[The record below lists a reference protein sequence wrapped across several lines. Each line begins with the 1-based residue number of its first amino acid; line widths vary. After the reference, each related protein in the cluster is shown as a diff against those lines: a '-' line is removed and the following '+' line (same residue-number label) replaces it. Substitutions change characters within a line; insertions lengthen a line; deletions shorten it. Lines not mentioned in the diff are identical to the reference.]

1 MLTNYLKLTF
11 RNIWRHKGYSFINIF
26 GLAIGLTACLL
37 ILLWVQDELSY
48 DRFHSNAD
56 YLYRVEQDQVYG
68 GRKYHVNVT
77 PWPCG
82 PAWESEI
89 PEIVAATRYGW
100 CGGRPFNYKAKTF
113 VEGDVQAIDPAFFT
127 IFDFPLKYGD
137 PGTVLND
144 PYSLILNL
152 ETAEKYFGTENPIGQ
167 VITVDNQ
174 HQLTVTGVLEKTPH
188 NSIIQPVILITMDF
202 ARTLG
207 RYSDTWGNNSI
218 RTYIQLDPQADPVAV
233 NGKLTEVVNNHRDEE
248 SPTQFMAAPLTGV
261 HLHAYFGFS
270 DSGQAIVYVYVF
282 SIIAAFVLLIA
293 CINFMNL
300 ATARS
305 AGRAREIGIRKVV
318 GAQRTQLIYQFMGE
332 SVILAVLSALIALVF
347 VYLLLPVF
355 NEIASKDIPG
365 SALMGKNFILGLL
378 LITVITGLVAGSY
391 PAVFLSAFQPVKVL
405 KGNLS
410 TGRSQTLRKIL
421 VIFQFSLSIILT
433 VSTIIIYQQL
443 NYMRSKDL
451 GFDYEQ
457 VLSIGIRGDIGKS
470 YPALRSEI
478 AQLPQVLGVT
488 ASSDRPTSIGSNSG
502 GAEWDG
508 KDPDLSLI
516 VGMSSVDFDYIETMD
531 MKMLAGR
538 AFSRDFPSDQADTN
552 SMAFIIN
559 ETFAKIIDKESI
571 VGENLRFAGSQG
583 PIIGVVQDFHFRSVH
598 RVIDPLA
605 IFIAPDWFGVMLIR
619 LAPGD
624 VTASLATVE
633 EAWQRVLP
641 GYPMD
646 YRFLDEDFEWMYRA
660 EAGLSQLV
668 KYFSILAIIIACLGL
683 FGLASFTAEQ
693 RTKEI
698 GIRKV
703 LGASAT
709 NLMVLLANQ
718 FTKWVLIAN
727 IIAFPTAYL
736 ILSRYLEDYAY
747 RIYLGLGP
755 FLLAGVLALIIA
767 LLTVSFQAVKAAL
780 ANPVDALKYE

>member
-1 MLTNYLKLTF
+1 MLKNYLKIAL
-11 RNIWRHKGYSFINIF
+11 RNIKKHKGYSLINVT
-26 GLAIGLTACLL
+26 GLAIGIAVCLF

-48 DRFHSNAD
+48 DRFHANAD

-68 GRKYHVNVT
+68 GRKYHVNVM

-82 PAWESEI
+82 PSWESDI
-89 PEIVAATRYGW
+89 PEVLAATRYGW
-100 CGGRPFNYKAKTF
+100 CGGRPFNYQDKTF
-113 VEGDVQAIDPAFFT
+113 IESNVQAVDPDFFT

-137 PGTVLND
+137 PSTIIND
-144 PYSLILNL
+144 PYSLVLNL
-152 ETAEKYFGTENPIGQ
+152 ETAEKYFGEDNPIGK
-167 VITVDNQ
+167 VVTVDNQ
-174 HQLTVTGVLEKTPH
+174 YQLTVTGVFEEIPH
-188 NSIIQPVILITMDF
+188 NSSVRPAILVTMDF
-202 ARTLG
+202 AKTVG

-218 RTYIQLDPQADPVAV
+218 RTYLLLDEQADLSIIDEKITAVVA
-233 NGKLTEVVNNHRDEE
+233 NHRDEE
-248 SPTQFMAAPLTGV
+248 SPTKFMAAPLTGI
-261 HLHAYFGFS
+261 HLYAYFGFG
-270 DSGQAIVYVYVF
+270 DGGKAIVYIYVF

-318 GAQRTQLIYQFMGE
+318 GAQRSKLIYQFMGE
-332 SVILAVLSALIALVF
+332 SVMLSFLSALIALVF

-355 NEIASKDIPG
+355 NEIASKEI
-365 SALMGKNFILGLL
+365 SSIALVGKNFIIGLL
-378 LITVITGLVAGSY
+378 FIIVITGLIAGSY

-410 TGRSQTLRKIL
+410 TGRSQFLRKIL
-421 VIFQFSLSIILT
+421 VIFQFSLSIVLT
-433 VSTIIIYQQL
+433 ISTVVIYQQL
-443 NYMRSKDL
+443 NFMRTKDL
-451 GFDYEQ
+451 GFDQEQ
-457 VLSIGIRGDIGKS
+457 VISVGIRGDIQQS

-478 AQLPQVLGVT
+478 SQLPQVLGVT
-488 ASSDRPTSIGSNSG
+488 ASSDRPTRIGSNSG
-502 GAEWDG
+502 GSDWDG
-508 KDPDLSLI
+508 KDPEMSLI

-538 AFSRDFPSDQADTN
+538 AFSREFPSDQADT
-552 SMAFIIN
+552 SIGAFIIN
-559 ETFAKIIDKESI
+559 ETFAKVIDMESI
-571 VGENLRFAGSQG
+571 IGENLRFAGSEA
-583 PIIGVVQDFHFRSVH
+583 PIIGVVQDFHFNSVQ

-605 IFIAPDWFGVMLIR
+605 IFIAPEWFGVMLIR

-624 VTASLATVE
+624 ITASLTTVE

-641 GYPMD
+641 NYPMD
-646 YRFLDEDFEWMYRA
+646 HRFLDEDLEMIYRA
-660 EAGLSQLV
+660 EIGLSRLV

-709 NLMVLLANQ
+709 NLVLLLINQ

-727 IIAFPTAYL
+727 VLAIPVAYL
-736 ILSRYLEDYAY
+736 ILDKYLENFAY
-747 RIYLGLGP
+747 RISLEIGP
-755 FLLAGVLALIIA
+755 FFLAGALAFVIA
-767 LLTVSFQAVKAAL
+767 IATVSAQAIKASTT
-780 ANPVDALKYE
+780 NPVKALKYE

>member
-1 MLTNYLKLTF
+1 MISNYFKIAF

-26 GLAIGLTACLL
+26 GLAIGLACCLL

-48 DRFHSNAD
+48 DSFHANANN
-56 YLYRVEQDQVYG
+56 LYRVEQDQVYS

-82 PAWESEI
+82 PGWEDEI
-89 PEIVAATRYGW
+89 PEVVAATRYGW
-100 CGGRPFNYKAKTF
+100 CGGRPFDYNGKTF
-113 VEGDVQAIDPAFFT
+113 IEGDVQAVDPAFFT
-127 IFDFPLKYGD
+127 IFDFPLRYGD
-137 PGTVLND
+137 PVTVIND
-144 PYSLILNL
+144 PYSLVLNF
-152 ETAEKYFGTENPIGQ
+152 ETAEKYFGNENPIGK
-167 VITVDNQ
+167 VITVDNE

-188 NSIIQPVILITMDF
+188 NSIIQPVILVTMDF
-202 ARTLG
+202 ARTLD
-207 RYSDTWGNNSI
+207 RYNEGWGNNSI
-218 RTYIQLDPQADPVAV
+218 RTYLLLDDQADLVTV
-233 NGKLTEVVNNHRDEE
+233 DNKLTEVVNNHRDDE
-248 SPTQFMAAPLTGV
+248 SPTQFMAAPLTDV

-270 DSGQAIVYVYVF
+270 DGGQAVIYIYVF

-305 AGRAREIGIRKVV
+305 AGRAREIGIRKLV
-318 GAQRTQLIYQFMGE
+318 GAQRSRLIYQFMGE
-332 SVILAVLSALIALVF
+332 SVILAVLSALIAISF

-355 NEIASKDIPG
+355 NEIASKNIP
-365 SALMGKNFILGLL
+365 SIALLGKNFILGLF

-391 PAVFLSAFQPVKVL
+391 PALFLSAFQPLKVL

-433 VSTIIIYQQL
+433 ISTMIIYQQL
-443 NYMRSKDL
+443 NYMRTKDL
-451 GFDYEQ
+451 GFNQKQ
-457 VLSIGIRGDIGKS
+457 VISVGIRGDIGKS
-470 YPALRSEI
+470 YPALRLEI

-502 GAEWDG
+502 GADWGG

-516 VGMSSVDFDYIETMD
+516 VGMTSVDFDYIETMD
-531 MKMLAGR
+531 MKILAGR
-538 AFSRDFPSDQADTN
+538 AFSREFPSDQADTRN
-552 SMAFIIN
+552 MAFIIN

-571 VGENLRFAGSQG
+571 IGENLSFAGSEG

-605 IFIAPDWFGVMLIR
+605 IFIAPEWFGVMLIR

-624 VTASLATVE
+624 VTTSLAAVE

-641 GYPMD
+641 GFPMD

-660 EAGLSQLV
+660 ETGLSQLV

-709 NLMVLLANQ
+709 NLVLLLSNQ

-727 IIAFPTAYL
+727 VIAFPIAYL
-736 ILSRYLEDYAY
+736 ILSKYLENYAY
-747 RIYLGLGP
+747 RIDLGVGP
-755 FLLAGVLALIIA
+755 FLLAGVLALVIA
-767 LLTVSFQAVKAAL
+767 LVTVTTQAVKAAT
-780 ANPVDALKYE
+780 ANPVEALKYE